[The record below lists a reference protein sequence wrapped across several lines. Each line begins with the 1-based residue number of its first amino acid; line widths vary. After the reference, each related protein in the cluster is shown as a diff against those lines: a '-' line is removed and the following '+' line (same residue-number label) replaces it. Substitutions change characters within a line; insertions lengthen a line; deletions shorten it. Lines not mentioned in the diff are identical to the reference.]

1 MDLLT
6 YFKLIT
12 TISAEAENGI
22 VTGFKQQQHPRKHH
36 LCKQGQVVNQL
47 YYIQSGLV
55 RMYYINKQG
64 KDVTYGFYTEQQ
76 FVTVPDSFFGH
87 SASRYYL
94 ELLEDCALYAVSY
107 QEMTRLREKHS
118 ELQLIENHVL
128 RELLLKV
135 SDRIVALQFLSAE
148 ERYIKLEESQPS
160 ILQRA
165 PLGAIASYLGITQE
179 TLSRI
184 RARRLS

>member
-1 MDLLT
+1 MDLLA
-6 YFKLIT
+6 YLKKIT
-12 TISAEAENGI
+12 SISAAAEEGMVNS
-22 VTGFKQQQHPRKHH
+22 FRKLEYPRKHH
-36 LCKQGQVVNQL
+36 LCKQGQIVTQL

-87 SASRYYL
+87 MVSRYYL
-94 ELLEDCALYAVSY
+94 ELLEDCVLYAVTY
-107 QEMTRLREKHS
+107 NDLVRLRGAHTEV
-118 ELQLIENHVL
+118 QLVENHVL
-128 RELLLKV
+128 RDLLLKV

-148 ERYIKLEESQPS
+148 ERYTKLEESQPS

-184 RARRLS
+184 RARRLA